1 MNAKHTMRRQPLTV
15 LVRALQAARGQGDLS
30 AQAAPALRQ
39 YSSLISLQNC
49 SNQQWQHSNHHFGQ
63 RQCLPQGILM
73 PEGHRLFSSGPD
85 MTPEPFVSPG
95 LPAVPVALDED
106 TVASMVPGDI
116 T

>member
-1 MNAKHTMRRQPLTV
+1 MTV

-49 SNQQWQHSNHHFGQ
+49 SNQQWQPSNHHFGQ

-116 T
+116 A